1 MNYHLFSGTLV
12 RVGILVLTR
21 SGSLLDD
28 VGQGAWHRS
37 GGKAV
42 EEALPAEEDYSLIR
56 LLVMPGGN
64 IPEITQILKDW
75 CDAPNRNYR
84 CDIVLVIGG
93 DGRGSHDGAPEAIRA
108 IADRELA
115 PFIEHLHAA
124 CIERSADS
132 LDTRRRLRESTGSAA
147 ARNLTL
153 IVNLPSCFDAP
164 AETVL
169 AVKPMLLNELQAIR
183 LASEQAQKAA
193 DDSEPG
199 VAA

>member
-1 MNYHLFSGTLV
+1 MNYHLFSGNLV

-42 EEALPAEEDYSLIR
+42 EEALPSDEDYSLIR

-64 IPEITQILKDW
+64 IPEITHILKDW

-84 CDIVLVIGG
+84 CDIIFVIGG

-108 IADRELA
+108 IADHELT
-115 PFIEHLHAA
+115 PLIERLHAA
-124 CIERSADS
+124 CIERSTDPAD
-132 LDTRRRLRESTGSAA
+132 TKRRLRESTGSAA

-153 IVNLPSCFDAP
+153 IVNLPSCFDTP
-164 AETVL
+164 ADTVL
-169 AVKPMLLNELQAIR
+169 AAKPMLAGELQALR
-183 LASEQAQKAA
+183 LASQQAEAMAGDNESDAA
-193 DDSEPG
+193 
-199 VAA
+199 A

>member
-1 MNYHLFSGTLV
+1 MNYHLFAGNLV

-42 EEALPAEEDYSLIR
+42 EEALPIEEDYSLIR

-108 IADRELA
+108 VAERELS
-115 PFIEHLHAA
+115 PLIEQLHAT
-124 CIERSADS
+124 CIERSPDPAD
-132 LDTRRRLRESTGSAA
+132 TKRRLRESTGSAA

-164 AETVL
+164 ADAVL
-169 AVKPMLLNELQAIR
+169 AIKPMLAGELQAIR
-183 LASEQAQKAA
+183 LASEQAENAA
-193 DDSEPG
+193 MDNESD